1 MEFKEKLLSNNL
13 VTDELNIEEIKNSKI
28 NEFTTSGRV
37 KNIIVG
43 KFLISAEKLRTIFGL
58 KSTNFTI
65 VADNNNITF
74 NVIGYGHG
82 VGMSQVGANFYA
94 NSGMNYVDIIKHYYT
109 GVEVTKLN

>member
-1 MEFKEKLLSNNL
+1 M
-13 VTDELNIEEIKNSKI
+13 
-28 NEFTTSGRV
+28 
-37 KNIIVG
+37 G

-82 VGMSQVGANFYA
+82 VGMSQYGAVYMA
-94 NSGMNYVDIIKHYYT
+94 NNGTKYTDILSHYYKNT
-109 GVEVTKLN
+109 NIKKI